1 MADETPKPGTL
12 ESVEAEVAAGGPGG
26 NKAEAPVVDGVE
38 SMAPAPSDGAV
49 PAEGTGTGGPVVDA
63 PEAGNSGPV
72 ASSAA
77 ERAAPGGGAPID
89 PAAHGLNGMDP
100 QELEQLRAAEVA
112 FSWQAA
118 EYVQHHKGLKWYGGL
133 ALGVIVLLVL
143 AFLIKDWVAIALFL
157 AAAGAAAV
165 YAHKPPRTLLY
176 ELTHDGITIDG
187 KQYPYASFRSFGVL
201 ADTAWHTIDFESNK
215 RFSPHVSV
223 LFDDD
228 DFEQIVGHLELHLPR
243 IDRKPDLIERI
254 SRYVR
259 F

>member
-1 MADETPKPGTL
+1 MADDMADEAPKPRTL
-12 ESVEAEVAAGGPGG
+12 ESVEAEVAAGAAPV
-26 NKAEAPVVDGVE
+26 EAP
-38 SMAPAPSDGAV
+38 
-49 PAEGTGTGGPVVDA
+49 GTGGPAVGA
-63 PEAGNSGPV
+63 PEAGNNESV
-72 ASSAA
+72 ASSAVGMT
-77 ERAAPGGGAPID
+77 APDGGAPID
-89 PAAHGLNGMDP
+89 PAARGLNGMDQ
-100 QELEQLRAAEVA
+100 QELEQLRTAEVA

-215 RFSPHVSV
+215 RFVPHVSV